1 MSKKKVASSKAARSS
16 RSQLRAIAL
25 FSAAVFLI
33 KVIWLSTQQ
42 GRGLLGADGEN
53 YLEALDGLLT
63 GGFFSEQG
71 KLSYW
76 PAGYPILMW
85 PLAELSSNNL
95 AFLVGT
101 LQSLLFAVSVAFF
114 SVELSKS
121 SLKKFTW
128 PAFLLLSLSPT
139 LTLNSL
145 VIGYEVTSAVLFL
158 LVITLYMRLI
168 RTEKSS
174 IFNWENSLAA
184 LSISIS
190 CFMQPRV
197 ILLALGIIIPFAIYH
212 YSGKAIPLFLSF
224 SLFIVAIAPSVL
236 IFRNTQAQ
244 GFAAISTNLGTTM
257 NIGAGPNSTGGY
269 TSAAQEV
276 PCEPI
281 EGDAAKQDSHKVGC
295 VLKWY
300 LENPATSLKLFVNK
314 FFFHWSPW
322 FGPLSNGTMLRNPWL
337 QVHPFA
343 KTVEVQEGFGMVYGN
358 LGKLFPGEWIFGS
371 LISWVWILG
380 SLGFL
385 AYGFIALKRRGGLS
399 TFLAWALLIPVLF
412 NTASSMGTIGDHRF
426 RIPTLSL
433 SLLLQLFGAYALFS
447 RKSFR
452 RGIDGPARLARGLNW
467 KGRGQGDNLRS

>member
-1 MSKKKVASSKAARSS
+1 VARSS
-16 RSQLRAIAL
+16 QSQLRAIAL

-53 YLEALDGLLT
+53 YFEALDGLLT

-85 PLAELSSNNL
+85 PLAELSLVNL
-95 AFLVGT
+95 SFFVGA
-101 LQSLLFAVSVAFF
+101 LQSLIFAASVAVF
-114 SVELSKS
+114 SYELSKS

-128 PAFLLLSLSPT
+128 LAFLLLSFSPT

-168 RTEKSS
+168 RTEKNS
-174 IFNWENSLAA
+174 IFNWESSLAA
-184 LSISIS
+184 ISISIS

-197 ILLALGIIIPFAIYH
+197 ILLALGIIFPFAIYH
-212 YSGKAIPLFLSF
+212 YRGKAIPLFLSF
-224 SLFIVAIAPSVL
+224 SLFIVAIAPTIL

-269 TSAAQEV
+269 TNAATGV
-276 PCEPI
+276 PCDPI
-281 EGDAAKQDSHKVGC
+281 KGDAARQDSHKVGC

-300 LENPATSLKLFVNK
+300 LENPSLSLKLFVNK

-322 FGPLSNGTMLRNPWL
+322 FGPLSNGTMARNPWL
-337 QVHPFA
+337 QFHPFSETV
-343 KTVEVQEGFGMVYGN
+343 KTQEGYEMAYGN
-358 LGKLFPGEWIFGS
+358 LGKVFSWI
-371 LISWVWILG
+371 WVLG
-380 SLGFL
+380 SLAL
-385 AYGFIALKRRGGLS
+385 LVYGFIALRRRGGLS
-399 TFLAWALLIPVLF
+399 TLLAWALFIPVLL

-452 RGIDGPARLARGLNW
+452 RGIDGPVRLARGLNW
-467 KGRGQGDNLRS
+467 KGGGQVCLKKSQQR